1 MFKDKWKFINLLTC
15 SDKFMRT
22 STKLFFPMPGLPSN
36 KTAMHKWE
44 KKNKT
49 IFQDIPRCVLSLA
62 GQS

>member
-1 MFKDKWKFINLLTC
+1 
-15 SDKFMRT
+15 MRT
-22 STKLFFPMPGLPSN
+22 TECPENFPRAITKLVFPTPGLPSN